1 MKKKGL
7 CFEIR
12 KCPASMYLSCKALQ
26 QNMNCWEADD
36 KPCCRRNDI
45 NRCKECEVYLEHLG
59 YSKEEIEEIL
69 FSVNSNTKE
78 KNDKSLKKR
87 GKQGKIS

>member
-1 MKKKGL
+1 VKKKGL

-12 KCPASMYLSCKALQ
+12 GCPASMYLSCKALQ
-26 QNMNCWEADD
+26 QNLNCWEATE

-59 YSKEEIEEIL
+59 YSKEEIEEIIA
-69 FSVNSNTKE
+69 SARTNRQ
-78 KNDKSLKKR
+78 KSTDLSIENKS
-87 GKQGKIS
+87 KQEKIS